1 MVHAEGMLQAVVRYQ
16 ECPPL
21 VEDKKKTQSE
31 T

>member
-21 VEDKKKTQSE
+21 VEDKKKKTI
-31 T
+31 